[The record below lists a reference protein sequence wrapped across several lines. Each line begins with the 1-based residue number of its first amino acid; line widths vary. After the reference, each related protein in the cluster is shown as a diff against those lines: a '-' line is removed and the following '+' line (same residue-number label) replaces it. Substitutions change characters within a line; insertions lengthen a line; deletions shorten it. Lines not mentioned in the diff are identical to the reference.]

1 MGFMPER
8 FNSLVFLFKKRVT
21 LQDKSFKDWLFK
33 QGVAI
38 VILIMMNVAQYNYFT
53 TKIDKLEDKVDKLQD
68 KLINTHTLN

>member
-1 MGFMPER
+1 M
-8 FNSLVFLFKKRVT
+8 T